1 LPRQARDKRLGKA
14 LKKRERRFLV
24 AVRKAQLDAGKKVM
38 ILFTTFLVRKNAPF
52 WRHLSLMSC

>member
-38 ILFTTFLVRKNAPF
+38 ILFTTFLVRKTPF
-52 WRHLSLMSC
+52 WHHLSLMSC